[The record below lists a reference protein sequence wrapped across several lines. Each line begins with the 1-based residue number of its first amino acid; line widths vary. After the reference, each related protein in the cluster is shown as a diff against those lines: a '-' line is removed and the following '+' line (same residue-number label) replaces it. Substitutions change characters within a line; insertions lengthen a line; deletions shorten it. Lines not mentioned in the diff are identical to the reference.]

1 MKLLSI
7 AQHFFGKS
15 IPVLCYHQVRPNS
28 GMTPVKF
35 GQQLDM
41 LSKMG
46 FKSLRLD
53 HLYKIINRDEPLNE
67 AFIVITF
74 DDCTLDNWTYAVP
87 ELLRRGMH
95 GVFFAI
101 TDFMVQGRIRPRSD
115 QGAKESCLPPMEEIM
130 GRAIKGDCSGFMNVE
145 ELRALIHETGMEV
158 YSHSAAHQA
167 CFTSND
173 PAGVLGDNRHWSH
186 EHLCGPDCAPETIVH
201 PVGSAYAHSGFGR
214 SWDGGPLAIG
224 TQEERLAFCIDDFS
238 RSKRRLED
246 ALKIDCP
253 FLCLPWG
260 EYDEVTL
267 EAAKKSGF
275 NGILTLDRARVGA
288 GTDAMRIGRRAIKDG
303 RSLFEVTIRVLRDAV
318 RNQ

>member
-7 AQHFFGKS
+7 AQHILGQS

-28 GMTPVKF
+28 GMTPAKF
-35 GQQLDM
+35 GQHLDM
-41 LSKMG
+41 ISKMG
-46 FKSLRLD
+46 FKSIRLD
-53 HLYKIINRDEPLNE
+53 HLHKIITRQEPQDGP
-67 AFIVITF
+67 FIVITF

-87 ELLRRGMH
+87 ELLHRGMH

-101 TDFMVQGRIRPRSD
+101 TDFLVQGRIRPRSD
-115 QGAKESCLPPMEEIM
+115 QAAQESSLPPMEEIM
-130 GRAIKGDCSGFMNVE
+130 RRAIKGDCSGFMNVE
-145 ELRALIHETGMEV
+145 ELRALIHETGMEA

-167 CFTSND
+167 CFINSD
-173 PAGVLGDNRHWSH
+173 RAGVLGDNRHWSH

-201 PVGSAYAHSGFGR
+201 PVGSAYAQGGFGR
-214 SWDGGPLAIG
+214 SWDGCPLAIG
-224 TQEERLAFCIDDFS
+224 TREERLAFCVNDFS
-238 RSKRRLED
+238 RSKSRLEE
-246 ALKIDCP
+246 ALDIACP

-275 NGILTLDRARVGA
+275 DALLTLDRARIGA
-288 GTDAMRIGRRAIKDG
+288 GTDPMRIGRRAIKDG
-303 RSLFEVTIRVLRDAV
+303 RSLFELTIRVLRDAV